1 MLVLCDPLESS
12 TAWGSPCT
20 ALQSILRDISFL
32 ASVFN
37 PLLGRKLLGRLVNKE
52 VLIYLTVWMF
62 LPVWKLKLVWTV
74 GAIFSSTWLYPRA
87 KHYQRKRSSLFQ
99 EKLKE
104 SGGLYNLFFYTS
116 LPIFPRNSKKITLKE
131 AKTAKDVWPQRIPN
145 RSQLKIVFLYY
156 YGNFKQDQAP
166 LRDFL
171 WQKRIPFKISRNTQ
185 SWWHWS
191 PPMRLWI
198 IDSNKNIFSHLW

>member
-12 TAWGSPCT
+12 TAWGSSCT

-32 ASVFN
+32 TSVFN
-37 PLLGRKLLGRLVNKE
+37 PLLGRKLLGCLVNKE

-74 GAIFSSTWLYPRA
+74 GAIFSSTWLYPSA

-156 YGNFKQDQAP
+156 YGNFEQ
-166 LRDFL
+166 
-171 WQKRIPFKISRNTQ
+171 N
-185 SWWHWS
+185 
-191 PPMRLWI
+191 
-198 IDSNKNIFSHLW
+198 